1 MQVTAYEYKVSDFQR
16 ARHAGRTG
24 EERTHQRVHRSR
36 IVQEEFIT
44 RSELMI
50 DTIELLLLTRKKKH
64 HREYQ
69 YAARQG
75 VGSLGPARSAVISS
89 ALTMHGYIVA
99 RQACG

>member
-1 MQVTAYEYKVSDFQR
+1 MQVTAYEYKASDFQR
-16 ARHAGRTG
+16 ARQAGRTG
-24 EERTHQRVHRSR
+24 GERTHQRVHRSR

-44 RSELMI
+44 RSEPMI

-64 HREYQ
+64 HREY
-69 YAARQG
+69 AARQG
-75 VGSLGPARSAVISS
+75 VRSLGPARSAVILS